1 MKTDKERLDVIL
13 VKTGFFQT
21 RQVAQSAIMKGLV
34 FVNNKKIIKAGT
46 FIDSSS
52 QIEVVS
58 DNHNYV
64 SRGGIKLEK
73 ALNDFNVCVSDRV
86 CLDIGASTG
95 GFTDCLL
102 QKGAKLVYSIDVGYG
117 QLASKLRNDSRVICV
132 EKTNI
137 RYFRP
142 ELLYKINSPKATL
155 AVIDVSFIS
164 LLKVIIPIANLL
176 EDKKEII
183 CLVKPQFEAGQKYV
197 KKGVVR
203 SDDIRLQ
210 VLNDLCRSMENIGF
224 NILNTTESPIK
235 GRKGNKEFFLFL
247 NK

>member
-1 MKTDKERLDVIL
+1 M
-13 VKTGFFQT
+13 
-21 RQVAQSAIMKGLV
+21 
-34 FVNNKKIIKAGT
+34 
-46 FIDSSS
+46 
-52 QIEVVS
+52 
-58 DNHNYV
+58 
-64 SRGGIKLEK
+64 
-73 ALNDFNVCVSDRV
+73 
-86 CLDIGASTG
+86 
-95 GFTDCLL
+95 
-102 QKGAKLVYSIDVGYG
+102 VYSIDVGYG

-224 NILNTTESPIK
+224 NILNTRIPYQRPKRE
-235 GRKGNKEFFLFL
+235 
-247 NK
+247 